1 MPFYKRVVNARG
13 EDPGRARPAL
23 EDLRGVAHVGLS
35 GALRQLAQ
43 LCRHALGLFAEIEAG
58 VMLATERGAALERR
72 LSVLRATSAA
82 LDAKGESIPASNL
95 YVESRLM
102 SHHRSVWGHQ
112 GNLFLPSTR
121 PRCVQEL
128 QKQASTIR
136 TSNTDS
142 ARQLRDLNTSPARTP
157 SPTALPPLESCPS
170 SPEHHPKEVLC
181 CHISPKT
188 LKSASGPEER
198 ERARRSRTGRRGNAP
213 VHYVPSSLD
222 RQTNWRDVLPLPT
235 PQQRMHE
242 IAGSIFSAVVPIN
255 VSGKSFERQASVRR
269 SFAASESVAR
279 RKKRLQRRKTITGIP
294 QELHKELTEDAEDS
308 GITSG
313 VGTFLAEDVWN
324 RSITW
329 GPRGDRARS
338 TPIVSPC
345 ERRVRAWQRGGTQA
359 TRLCCSHGTVCAAVI
374 GGGGEDGA
382 PALCSPRTL
391 WRGAWHSLPARI
403 AHRLDTALPAEN
415 TVNNGKIG
423 KDTHRHRER
432 PYWHDD
438 SVVAN
443 EPNDA
448 TTKSLLSP
456 QDLPH
461 SSPGESQVVTLQT
474 VAKVATSPVS
484 FDHESVSIQR
494 IGLNT
499 LSQNG
504 SSSTMSLDSI
514 YWTPV
519 PDTESLTMIL
529 QRGSLRGKTA
539 QPCTLSSK
547 HLGQHKVL
555 PGDIMTAPKA
565 DPQNR
570 YNEMDLDRSISDQVD
585 SGSMHSVDADGYCT
599 SAYFDS
605 GLRTRRAAGI
615 GFEAQGVDGG
625 RGMRRRSFSITKMK
639 SKPPPPKRN
648 VSLRRN
654 FAPRSEAGP
663 IANSANKE
671 MLRKRDEGLEVK
683 TTANIHPSECNGGW
697 MQRKYFS
704 SIDDVVSDTCTN
716 SSEVA
721 ESDEERECQEK
732 QMSELRR
739 SLRLEIRRAH
749 DISAC
754 QRCSTDYDDPWVL
767 REDTVHSDVLMGSPK
782 IPFPVLSRVSA
793 PSSSSLWSSDSP
805 RISDTCASISSSSDT
820 TGTTVVERPT
830 PSPPSGLRKSSSG
843 SDTALSLTPPAAGPH
858 KTSSPE
864 KLNSV
869 TSPSSGYSSQSG
881 TPTSLIPAPF
891 FPRTGSPAVLR
902 VKPKVPERTSSLHN
916 DLSIKT
922 HRKAKCNGQHIAS
935 IEQPNVLGVPISG
948 GEVKR
953 RSPQH
958 LHRGTSAD
966 DLSSLSPASDQAP
979 ETPPGHSPLGR
990 QNRAVYTSVVHEQVE
1005 GGLGKMGM
1013 MCTKNNM
1020 DFGHLEAYISQNNG
1034 GAEHAMEPAGTTA
1047 IHKHSVD
1054 GKDKGYLLLPDLI
1067 SDMKGPVTTT
1077 ACITSP
1083 LLQETRQP
1091 SGLNCDN
1098 IELKEALSD
1107 IQASL
1112 KDLCIGIEPCVNGAN
1127 GIPEETLCDESIT
1140 SNILTKQSDLQK
1152 NDLDVLMKD
1161 KVNHV
1166 GDFHPFNDYPA
1177 RAFETVNLQRPW
1189 PQKEVIVA
1197 SASLSLEQT
1206 DVFGELLPSQKL
1218 INKPLLQAQ
1227 KEPVLSK
1234 TNHHSADES
1243 LCLQTIVL
1251 AKLPELN
1258 QPAVAMQVPSTR
1270 PLIVNKAS
1278 CASKPRCPE
1287 PVLWDKH
1294 QGSSSSRSYI
1304 SDLQPSFTH
1313 QQGLVSLSTGADLP
1327 GPPVGLPDVREV
1339 SEIENSN
1346 QAAQR
1351 TGDNML
1357 DGLTPKTS
1365 GEGSLLSP
1373 NSMSTADL
1381 FAAIYRSKLKVLGRR
1396 DSAERSPNSNKAPNE
1411 LRKMTCVSNGDPS
1424 MGLSSPHN
1432 ASRRTGTSQEQF
1444 KALLLRKGSRLE
1456 SGSRMSATELLR
1468 FTHESSAR
1476 VMDGQE
1482 VTLPPS
1488 SPVPS
1493 LRCAAW
1499 RGGGL
1504 SPRGVLGKGER
1515 WERPRPGQNGS
1526 RLDWSPRAES
1536 QNAGSP
1542 LGRSGR
1548 LGRSARFAG
1557 PRRPSMQPISE
1568 GDVET
1573 AENCDEG
1580 DTLKVTGV

>member
-1 MPFYKRVVNARG
+1 
-13 EDPGRARPAL
+13 
-23 EDLRGVAHVGLS
+23 
-35 GALRQLAQ
+35 
-43 LCRHALGLFAEIEAG
+43 
-58 VMLATERGAALERR
+58 R
-72 LSVLRATSAA
+72 L
-82 LDAKGESIPASNL
+82 I
-95 YVESRLM
+95 
-102 SHHRSVWGHQ
+102 SHHHSVWGHQ

-136 TSNTDS
+136 THNTGEVTNRPLWSN
-142 ARQLRDLNTSPARTP
+142 RRLRDVNTSPTRAP
-157 SPTALPPLESCPS
+157 SPTPLPHL
-170 SPEHHPKEVLC
+170 
-181 CHISPKT
+181 
-188 LKSASGPEER
+188 SASGPEER
-198 ERARRSRTGRRGNAP
+198 ERARRPRTGRRGNAP

-242 IAGSIFSAVVPIN
+242 IAGSIFSAVIPIN

-294 QELHKELTEDAEDS
+294 EELHKELSKCSTP
-308 GITSG
+308 TH
-313 VGTFLAEDVWN
+313 
-324 RSITW
+324 
-329 GPRGDRARS
+329 PRVSS

-359 TRLCCSHGTVCAAVI
+359 TRLCRSHGTVCATVI
-374 GGGGEDGA
+374 GSDGEDGA
-382 PALCSPRTL
+382 PALCSPSTS

-403 AHRLDTALPAEN
+403 THRQDTAIPAEN
-415 TVNNGKIG
+415 AVNNCGIG
-423 KDTHRHRER
+423 KDTHRQREKTR
-432 PYWHDD
+432 WHDD
-438 SVVAN
+438 SVVVN

-448 TTKSLLSP
+448 TTKSELSP
-456 QDLPH
+456 QHPPH
-461 SSPGESQVVTLQT
+461 SSPGEPQVVILQA

-484 FDHESVSIQR
+484 FDHASVSNRQT
-494 IGLNT
+494 GLNIS
-499 LSQNG
+499 SQNG

-529 QRGSLRGKTA
+529 QRGFLREKAA
-539 QPCTLSSK
+539 QRCTLSSTP
-547 HLGQHKVL
+547 LGQHKVL
-555 PGDIMTAPKA
+555 PGDIMTSPKA
-565 DPQNR
+565 DPQKR
-570 YNEMDLDRSISDQVD
+570 YNEMDLGRSISDQGD
-585 SGSMHSVDADGYCT
+585 SGSMYSVDADGYYT

-605 GLRTRRAAGI
+605 GLRTRRTAGT
-615 GFEAQGVDGG
+615 GFETRGVDSG

-654 FAPRSEAGP
+654 FSPRSEAGP
-663 IANSANKE
+663 IANSAKRE
-671 MLRKRDEGLEVK
+671 MLRKHDEGLEVK
-683 TTANIHPSECNGGW
+683 TTANIH
-697 MQRKYFS
+697 
-704 SIDDVVSDTCTN
+704 
-716 SSEVA
+716 
-721 ESDEERECQEK
+721 
-732 QMSELRR
+732 
-739 SLRLEIRRAH
+739 H
-749 DISAC
+749 SAC
-754 QRCSTDYDDPWVL
+754 N
-767 REDTVHSDVLMGSPK
+767 EDTVHSDVLMGSPK
-782 IPFPVLSRVSA
+782 IPFPILSRVSA

-820 TGTTVVERPT
+820 TGTTIVERPT
-830 PSPPSGLRKSSSG
+830 PSPPTGLRKSSSG

-922 HRKAKCNGQHIAS
+922 HRKAKCNGQHISS
-935 IEQPNVLGVPISG
+935 IEQRNALGVPISSE
-948 GEVKR
+948 EVKH

-958 LHRGTSAD
+958 VHRGTSAD
-966 DLSSLSPASDQAP
+966 DLSSLSPASDQALA
-979 ETPPGHSPLGR
+979 TPPGHSPLGR
-990 QNRAVYTSVVHEQVE
+990 QNCVIYTS
-1005 GGLGKMGM
+1005 L
-1013 MCTKNNM
+1013 
-1020 DFGHLEAYISQNNG
+1020 LEEYISPKNG
-1034 GAEHAMEPAGTTA
+1034 GADHVTEPAGTTA
-1047 IHKHSVD
+1047 IHMHSVD
-1054 GKDKGYLLLPDLI
+1054 DKDKGYLLLPDLI
-1067 SDMKGPVTTT
+1067 SDMKGLVTTT
-1077 ACITSP
+1077 ARPTSP
-1083 LLQETRQP
+1083 LLPEKRQI

-1098 IELKEALSD
+1098 SELKEALSD

-1112 KDLCIGIEPCVNGAN
+1112 KDLCIGTDPCVNGAN
-1127 GIPEETLCDESIT
+1127 RIPEETLCDASIT
-1140 SNILTKQSDLQK
+1140 SNILTNQSDLQK
-1152 NDLDVLMKD
+1152 NDLDGLMKD
-1161 KVNHV
+1161 KASHV
-1166 GDFHPFNDYPA
+1166 GDFHPFHDYPA
-1177 RAFETVNLQRPW
+1177 RGFETVNLQRPW

-1197 SASLSLEQT
+1197 SASLPSRQT
-1206 DVFGELLPSQKL
+1206 DVFVERLPSQKV
-1218 INKPLLQAQ
+1218 INGPLLQAQ

-1234 TNHHSADES
+1234 TNHNSADES

-1270 PLIVNKAS
+1270 PLIAKKVPS
-1278 CASKPRCPE
+1278 ASKPRCAE
-1287 PVLWDKH
+1287 RVLWDKD
-1294 QGSSSSRSYI
+1294 QASSSSRN
-1304 SDLQPSFTH
+1304 P
-1313 QQGLVSLSTGADLP
+1313 
-1327 GPPVGLPDVREV
+1327 
-1339 SEIENSN
+1339 
-1346 QAAQR
+1346 AA
-1351 TGDNML
+1351 
-1357 DGLTPKTS
+1357 
-1365 GEGSLLSP
+1365 
-1373 NSMSTADL
+1373 
-1381 FAAIYRSKLKVLGRR
+1381 
-1396 DSAERSPNSNKAPNE
+1396 
-1411 LRKMTCVSNGDPS
+1411 
-1424 MGLSSPHN
+1424 LSSPHI

-1468 FTHESSAR
+1468 FTRESSAR
-1476 VMDGQE
+1476 VIDGQE
-1482 VTLPPS
+1482 VTQPPS

-1493 LRCAAW
+1493 LRSPSW
-1499 RGGGL
+1499 RGCGL

-1573 AENCDEG
+1573 VENCNEG
-1580 DTLKVTGV
+1580 EALEVTGV